1 MTPSSR
7 LPADAIHRRRILIAA
22 LVLVGAC
29 LVVLTLVASIY
40 LPLEDD
46 SDIGIGQQQT
56 GAPQ

>member
-7 LPADAIHRRRILIAA
+7 PPADAVHRRRILIAA

-29 LVVLTLVASIY
+29 LVILTLVASIY
-40 LPLEDD
+40 VPLEDD